1 MSPAMI
7 NLAVESETKG
17 GDDSIEIEFQKGVKH
32 LCDKGI
38 TGVPSKYILPVPDQ
52 PKSSNGTWSVS
63 NPNLKLPVID
73 FAELQG
79 SSRSHAVN
87 SLRKAC
93 EEFGFFHVS
102 LRRFIPNW
110 HAKNEAF
117 VFWGLS

>member
-1 MSPAMI
+1 MSPAMR
-7 NLAVESETKG
+7 NLAVASETKG
-17 GDDSIEIEFQKGVKH
+17 GNDSTESELHKGVKH
-32 LCDKGI
+32 LCEKGI

-52 PKSSNGTWSVS
+52 PKSSKGSSSAS
-63 NPNLKLPVID
+63 NLNLKLPVID

-102 LRRFIPNW
+102 LHRFIPNW

-117 VFWGLS
+117 VFGGFS